1 MLVNMVILFLLQ
13 MLLQGLRSNIFKY
26 ANIHCKQCTLQTMYI
41 SIKLVE
47 FQEELYSANSC

>member
-1 MLVNMVILFLLQ
+1 MLVNMVILCCCKVCVQ
-13 MLLQGLRSNIFKY
+13 IF
-26 ANIHCKQCTLQTMYI
+26 TLFAMYI